1 MLHSCP
7 GLIKNPCNL
16 AKARLPRGKI
26 SPRLFNHG
34 LFMACTIASNLAHGR
49 PLPSRSRLIR
59 HLHAGGLVAYATESC
74 YGLGCDPRHR
84 GAVRRLLRVKRRP
97 QSKGLIL
104 VSDRLSRLEPFLQKL
119 GAATRADVVRY
130 WPGPVSLLL
139 PARAPRWLT
148 GAHTK
153 LAVRV
158 TAHPDT
164 ARLCRHLG
172 MALVSTSANRS
183 GAKPARTEA
192 QCRRLF
198 GASAWVLPGKIGAR
212 GRPSTLMDY
221 PGGRV
226 LRA

>member
-1 MLHSCP
+1 
-7 GLIKNPCNL
+7 
-16 AKARLPRGKI
+16 
-26 SPRLFNHG
+26 
-34 LFMACTIASNLAHGR
+34 MACNPHANLAHGR
-49 PLPSRSRLIR
+49 PLPSRSRLLR
-59 HLHAGGLVAYATESC
+59 HLRTGGLVAYATESC
-74 YGLGCDPRHR
+74 YGLGCDPSHP
-84 GAVRRLLRVKRRP
+84 GAVRRLLRLKRRP

-104 VSDRLSRLEPFLQKL
+104 VSDRLARLEPYLQKL
-119 GAATRADVVRY
+119 DVATRNYVARH

-148 GAHTK
+148 GVHAK

-158 TAHPDT
+158 SAHPDT
-164 ARLCRHLG
+164 ARLCRHLR

-183 GAKPARTEA
+183 GAKPAKTEA

-198 GASAWVLPGKIGAR
+198 GARVWVLPGKIGAR

-221 PGGRV
+221 PSGRI

>member
-1 MLHSCP
+1 
-7 GLIKNPCNL
+7 
-16 AKARLPRGKI
+16 
-26 SPRLFNHG
+26 
-34 LFMACTIASNLAHGR
+34 MACNIASKLAHGR
-49 PLPSRSRLIR
+49 PLPSRSRLLR
-59 HLHAGGLVAYATESC
+59 HLRTGGLVAYATESC
-74 YGLGCDPRHR
+74 YGLGCDPSHP
-84 GAVRRLLRVKRRP
+84 GAVRRLLRLKRRP

-104 VSDRLSRLEPFLQKL
+104 VSDRLARLEPYLQKL
-119 GAATRADVVRY
+119 DVATRNYVARY

-148 GAHTK
+148 GVHAK

-158 TAHPDT
+158 SAHPDT
-164 ARLCRHLG
+164 ARLCRHLR

-183 GAKPARTEA
+183 GAQPAKTEA

-198 GASAWVLPGKIGAR
+198 GARVWVLPGKIGAR

-221 PGGRV
+221 PSGRI